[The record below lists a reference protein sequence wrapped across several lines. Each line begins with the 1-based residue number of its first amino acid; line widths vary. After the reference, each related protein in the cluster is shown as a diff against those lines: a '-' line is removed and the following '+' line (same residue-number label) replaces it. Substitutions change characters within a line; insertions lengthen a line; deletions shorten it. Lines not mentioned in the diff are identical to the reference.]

1 MPSAQRVN
9 WAKFRVLAVAV
20 AASLILGTIS
30 YLLTG
35 GTPFEPKTTLYLYMD
50 DATGLAPGSPVRVDG
65 ISVGKVGSVE
75 LSGSNDPKR
84 VVRVSVKVDRDR
96 LDAITVDSTAQAST
110 DSPIGDKF
118 VDITSGVNPQHLQ
131 PGAEITFKGTPELMK
146 SIDLPTFQKKIHEIE
161 LLLDDVEQ
169 GRSPLG
175 KFIAGEELYT
185 ELNNKIRGLQQSM
198 HAAADTTSSIGQALY
213 TDKLYRETMEPLRK
227 LDESLAKLQSGQ
239 GSIGQALKDG
249 QQYASALAQVVEL
262 RSSIGS
268 MKNAEMMKSD
278 QMHRDLSRQ
287 VDSMIQAVDA
297 FNAGPLLTSSA
308 VYENLNGMAR
318 EVQGTAKDF
327 RENPRKYLRMKLF

>member
-50 DATGLAPGSPVRVDG
+50 DATGLARGSPVRVDG
-65 ISVGKVGSVE
+65 ISVGKVDSVE

-118 VDITSGVNPQHLQ
+118 VDITSGVSPQHLQ

-146 SIDLPTFQKKIHEIE
+146 SIDLATFQKKIHEIE

-185 ELNNKIRGLQQSM
+185 ELNNKIRALQQSM

-213 TDKLYRETMEPLRK
+213 TDKLYRETLEPLRK

-239 GSIGQALKDG
+239 GSIGQALHDG
-249 QQYASALAQVVEL
+249 QQYASALAQVAEL
-262 RSSIGS
+262 RSSISS
-268 MKNAEMMKSD
+268 MKNADIVKSD

-287 VDSMIQAVDA
+287 VDSMILAVDA
-297 FNAGPLLTSSA
+297 FNAGPLLTTSA

-318 EVQGTAKDF
+318 EVQGTVKDF